1 MKENFDRGRMLS
13 AGTLKAMRTRYNTQS
28 AIKLSIHLGI
38 FVALFALLATVELS
52 FFWLIPTLAAFGFVI
67 SSLYAPFHE
76 TTHQTA
82 FASKRLNEI
91 GAWVT
96 GLIYGYSPGVHAGF
110 HFAHHRHTNREDDPE
125 KGFSLPDMPGRTG
138 LQILVAGV
146 LGMLIPVHSLILSL
160 VPTRHWDKFE
170 ASWAPMQKR
179 GRLIWESRIVA
190 TFWIAGFTAMALV
203 NPTMIWYCLI
213 GIFIGRFLHGFITV
227 AEHEGLPEDG
237 HMFNRTRTTLTNSVY
252 RWFWWNMNYHS
263 EHHAWP
269 AIPWHALPDLHH
281 MTAEK
286 DMNIVHSYTD
296 FFLNGKHK
304 EIQEGLRSQEG

>member
-1 MKENFDRGRMLS
+1 
-13 AGTLKAMRTRYNTQS
+13 
-28 AIKLSIHLGI
+28 
-38 FVALFALLATVELS
+38 
-52 FFWLIPTLAAFGFVI
+52 
-67 SSLYAPFHE
+67 
-76 TTHQTA
+76 
-82 FASKRLNEI
+82 
-91 GAWVT
+91 
-96 GLIYGYSPGVHAGF
+96 
-110 HFAHHRHTNREDDPE
+110 
-125 KGFSLPDMPGRTG
+125 
-138 LQILVAGV
+138 
-146 LGMLIPVHSLILSL
+146 
-160 VPTRHWDKFE
+160 
-170 ASWAPMQKR
+170 
-179 GRLIWESRIVA
+179 
-190 TFWIAGFTAMALV
+190 MALV